1 MLSFCCCS
9 LKSYMFV
16 EYDNEISAQEAVSQL
31 NGYRLDKSHSFKVNF
46 FSDFDK
52 YEKMSMNMEI
62 EGPAPYK
69 NPGQLQWWLT
79 KPGCYDQFC
88 LLHNDIFTTVYSNTP
103 TEATLLKTREKWTET
118 RFQWS
123 PKGTYLATFH
133 DRGIALWA
141 GEEFNQFMRFAH
153 HHVQLIDFSPCENY
167 LVTCNPNQ
175 AGIDD
180 QALIIW
186 CVRSGQKCRS
196 FTCERTLNL
205 SWPYFRWNSDDK
217 YFARLITDNL
227 LVYETEVEIK

>member
-1 MLSFCCCS
+1 
-9 LKSYMFV
+9 MFV

-31 NGYRLDKSHSFKVNF
+31 NGYRLDKSHTFKVNF
-46 FSDFDK
+46 FSDFER
-52 YEKMSMNMEI
+52 YQELSLNTTI

-69 NPGQLQWWLT
+69 NPGNLQWWLA

-88 LLHNDIFTTVYSNTP
+88 LLHNDIFTSVYSNTP
-103 TEATLLKTREKWTET
+103 NEATLVKSREKWTDT

-133 DRGIALWA
+133 DRGIALWV

-153 HHVQLIDFSPCENY
+153 QNVQLIDFSPCENY

-186 CVRSGQKCRS
+186 CVRSGQKQRS

-217 YFARLITDNL
+217 YFARLMTDNL
-227 LVYETEVEIK
+227 LVYETEVYLYLIDIRLI